1 MQIHSRTKTNYKGG
15 SVMIEQYVFLFCGLT
30 PMGMQ
35 LYRLVGAF
43 PDCEPLLIMN
53 QVDPNLLR
61 NPSKLKYEVVRRGSQ
76 VPYGGIGVGKRC
88 DWQGDLVDGYEI
100 VSVLAGIEQAE
111 VQMHPDL
118 IKFPS
123 YILQEGPES
132 PAPIDG
138 PVGGV
143 ADLKAPEAGDKV
155 VDSQDP
161 ISEEMG
167 NEPSDDVHA
176 VELPVG
182 QSEGNGAADAC
193 GNKPS
198 PIKTRKGPSN

>member
-1 MQIHSRTKTNYKGG
+1 
-15 SVMIEQYVFLFCGLT
+15 MIEQYVFLFCGLT

-35 LYRLVGAF
+35 LYRLIGAF

-88 DWQGDLVDGYEI
+88 DWQGDLVDGYE
-100 VSVLAGIEQAE
+100 VVGVLSRIEQAE

-118 IKFPS
+118 VKFPS
-123 YILQEGPES
+123 YILQDGPES
-132 PAPIDG
+132 PAPIDL

-143 ADLKAPEAGDKV
+143 ADLKAPETGDKV

-161 ISEEMG
+161 IIEEKG
-167 NEPSDDVHA
+167 NEPNDDVQS
-176 VELPVG
+176 VELPPR
-182 QSEGNGAADAC
+182 QQEGDGSSDA
-193 GNKPS
+193 GGDKPRT
-198 PIKTRKGPSN
+198 ITTRKGPRS